1 MNKKVGTKAYVNA
14 FCIAAASN
22 FGFSVIYAYTSYY
35 VAFQTATGFTNTQLG
50 LLLTVLGIAST
61 ILYLPGGYLADK
73 FSPIKLMTIGLIGA
87 GAIGFI
93 IAQFPSYP
101 IMLALYF
108 IWPVFAILIAWNPQ
122 IKVLR
127 LISEDDQQAKI
138 QTMRAYGRT
147 LPILIISLAGSSLLA
162 LLQEATA
169 LKVTLYMYSSLAII
183 CAIIAAIT
191 YSPVPS
197 QLAAAQ
203 EKSVDLKEY
212 GKVLKM
218 PEVWAIGLIGFAA
231 YTASTGVTYLQ
242 PYLADVFGLS
252 AATSSVFAIIAKN
265 CALVAAPIITWIAI
279 KAKIP
284 VTKVLGYS
292 LILASVC
299 FIIYI
304 LMPTQTLI
312 LALCIVF
319 YMVSALCIMST
330 WALQFVP
337 VSEVEIPMVVT
348 GSAIGVISMFSFV
361 SDIFYSAVCG
371 HFIDTYGL
379 GGYKWIF
386 VMTVV
391 VLLAGAAACMYIV
404 KKIKARK
411 AKTL

>member
-1 MNKKVGTKAYVNA
+1 
-14 FCIAAASN
+14 
-22 FGFSVIYAYTSYY
+22 
-35 VAFQTATGFTNTQLG
+35 
-50 LLLTVLGIAST
+50 
-61 ILYLPGGYLADK
+61 
-73 FSPIKLMTIGLIGA
+73 
-87 GAIGFI
+87 
-93 IAQFPSYP
+93 
-101 IMLALYF
+101 
-108 IWPVFAILIAWNPQ
+108 
-122 IKVLR
+122 
-127 LISEDDQQAKI
+127 
-138 QTMRAYGRT
+138 
-147 LPILIISLAGSSLLA
+147 
-162 LLQEATA
+162 
-169 LKVTLYMYSSLAII
+169 MYSSLAII

-337 VSEVEIPMVVT
+337 VSEVEIPMAVT

>member
-1 MNKKVGTKAYVNA
+1 MNKKVGTKAYVCA

-203 EKSVDLKEY
+203 EKSVNLK
-212 GKVLKM
+212 
-218 PEVWAIGLIGFAA
+218 
-231 YTASTGVTYLQ
+231 
-242 PYLADVFGLS
+242 
-252 AATSSVFAIIAKN
+252 
-265 CALVAAPIITWIAI
+265 
-279 KAKIP
+279 
-284 VTKVLGYS
+284 
-292 LILASVC
+292 
-299 FIIYI
+299 
-304 LMPTQTLI
+304 
-312 LALCIVF
+312 
-319 YMVSALCIMST
+319 
-330 WALQFVP
+330 
-337 VSEVEIPMVVT
+337 
-348 GSAIGVISMFSFV
+348 
-361 SDIFYSAVCG
+361 
-371 HFIDTYGL
+371 
-379 GGYKWIF
+379 
-386 VMTVV
+386 
-391 VLLAGAAACMYIV
+391 
-404 KKIKARK
+404 
-411 AKTL
+411 

>member
-1 MNKKVGTKAYVNA
+1 MEKKVGSRAYVCA

-50 LLLTVLGIAST
+50 LLLSVLGIAST

-73 FSPIKLMTIGLIGA
+73 FSPLKLMTIGLIGA

-101 IMLALYF
+101 VMLALYC

-147 LPILIISLAGSSLLA
+147 LPILIISLAGSSL
-162 LLQEATA
+162 
-169 LKVTLYMYSSLAII
+169 AII

-191 YSPVPS
+191 YAPVPS
-197 QLAAAQ
+197 QLSAAQ
-203 EKSVDLKEY
+203 EKSVNLKEY
-212 GKVLKM
+212 GKVLQM
-218 PEVWAIGLIGFAA
+218 PEVWAIGLIGFSA

-242 PYLADVFGLS
+242 PYLASVFNLS
-252 AATSSVFAIIAKN
+252 AATSSVLAIIAKN
-265 CALVAAPIITWIAI
+265 CALIAAPIITWIAM
-279 KAKIP
+279 KTKLP

-292 LILASVC
+292 LILAAIC
-299 FIIYI
+299 FVVYL
-304 LMPTQTLI
+304 LMPANTLI
-312 LALCIVF
+312 LILCVIF

-337 VSEVEIPMVVT
+337 VSEVEIPMAVT

-361 SDIFYSAVCG
+361 SDIFYSAICG
-371 HFIDTYGL
+371 HFIDTYAL
-379 GGYKWIF
+379 DGYKWIF
-386 VMTVV
+386 GMTVV
-391 VLLAGAAACMYIV
+391 ILAAGAFACMYIV

-411 AKTL
+411 AAPVNAES

>member
-1 MNKKVGTKAYVNA
+1 
-14 FCIAAASN
+14 
-22 FGFSVIYAYTSYY
+22 
-35 VAFQTATGFTNTQLG
+35 
-50 LLLTVLGIAST
+50 
-61 ILYLPGGYLADK
+61 
-73 FSPIKLMTIGLIGA
+73 
-87 GAIGFI
+87 
-93 IAQFPSYP
+93 
-101 IMLALYF
+101 
-108 IWPVFAILIAWNPQ
+108 
-122 IKVLR
+122 
-127 LISEDDQQAKI
+127 
-138 QTMRAYGRT
+138 
-147 LPILIISLAGSSLLA
+147 ISLAGSSLLA

-319 YMVSALCIMST
+319 YMVSAL
-330 WALQFVP
+330 
-337 VSEVEIPMVVT
+337 
-348 GSAIGVISMFSFV
+348 
-361 SDIFYSAVCG
+361 
-371 HFIDTYGL
+371 
-379 GGYKWIF
+379 
-386 VMTVV
+386 
-391 VLLAGAAACMYIV
+391 
-404 KKIKARK
+404 
-411 AKTL
+411 

>member
-1 MNKKVGTKAYVNA
+1 MEKRVGSKAYVCA

-50 LLLTVLGIAST
+50 LLLSVLGIAST

-73 FSPIKLMTIGLIGA
+73 FSPLKLMTIGLIGA

-101 IMLALYF
+101 VMLALYC

-197 QLAAAQ
+197 QLSAAQ
-203 EKSVDLKEY
+203 EKSVNLKEY
-212 GKVLKM
+212 AKVLKM
-218 PEVWAIGLIGFAA
+218 PEVWAIGLIGFSA

-242 PYLADVFGLS
+242 PFLASIYNLDAS
-252 AATSSVFAIIAKN
+252 TSSIYAIIAKN
-265 CALVAAPIITWIAI
+265 CALVAAPIMTWIAT
-279 KAKIP
+279 KKKVP
-284 VTKVLGYS
+284 VTKVLGLS
-292 LILASVC
+292 LLIAAVC
-299 FIIYI
+299 FVLFIIFPQNAN
-304 LMPTQTLI
+304 LLV
-312 LALCIVF
+312 LAIVL
-319 YMVSALCIMST
+319 YMAAALCIMAT
-330 WALQFVP
+330 WAMQFTP
-337 VSEVEIPMVVT
+337 VSEVGIPMAIT

-371 HFIDTYGL
+371 FFIDNYAL
-379 GGYKWIF
+379 NGYKWIF
-386 VMTVV
+386 GMTT
-391 VLLAGAAACMYIV
+391 VLLVIGALAAFYIV
-404 KKIKARK
+404 RKIKAK
-411 AKTL
+411 AQA